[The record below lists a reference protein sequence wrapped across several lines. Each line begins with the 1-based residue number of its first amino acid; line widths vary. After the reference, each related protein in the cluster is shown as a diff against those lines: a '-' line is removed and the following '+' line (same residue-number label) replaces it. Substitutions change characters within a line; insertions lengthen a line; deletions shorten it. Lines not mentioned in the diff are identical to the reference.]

1 MLPLWKIIIGVITV
15 VCAMMTAIYSDRMA
29 RELRNTGEA
38 RYENP
43 RVIPGGPYRQN
54 DLLVNHRQR
63 FPQSPTRRMYKIFGS
78 LLYGSIVAIMVSLV
92 VQQHYARMKQ
102 LQPLTSTYETN
113 G

>member
-1 MLPLWKIIIGVITV
+1 MLGVVTV
-15 VCAMMTAIYSDRMA
+15 VCAVMTAIYSDRMA
-29 RELRNTGEA
+29 RELRDTGEA

-43 RVIPGGPYRQN
+43 RVIPGSPYRQN

-92 VQQHYARMKQ
+92 VQQHHARMKQ
-102 LQPLTSTYETN
+102 LQPLTSTDETN